1 MAIVIVVLFAY
12 LLMTIAA
19 LLIAPPIIVWRGS
32 RQAWRCG
39 RLYVTR
45 LAGVL
50 GVPDPAT
57 AAQPPPLLRH
67 HADGGREPA
76 YQQYLFGQA
85 RLDLKRALS
94 QVLSE
99 GRAEVSGDWSRIVQ
113 DRVSG
118 PWTFGT
124 LWRHLMGVILLAAI
138 GLGTLVAAGF
148 IGIVVAVQAVVM
160 AVLAALGI
168 ATAGVLRAV
177 DSALLRIRRIRMH
190 CPGCSRPVRYPSYRC
205 PACSAWHHDIR
216 PGRYG
221 VLRRWCSCG
230 EQNMPTLLMLGSH
243 RMRAYCPHIGCGVE
257 LAGASGTAAEFT
269 LPILGAQGAGKTR
282 LMTALVTALTDCARA
297 AVVADDTTARRLGDL
312 QAAVSRNEPTLP
324 TPPGP
329 SRAYSL
335 YVTAPAGARRLIHLF
350 DAGGGS
356 PGFADLDARRY
367 LGVAD
372 VFVFVIDPLSIGRP
386 PADGGANATDQR
398 RGRSPKD
405 VFDLIAQQA
414 LELGQELGASRLGVA
429 LSKADV
435 VTGQHVPGPE
445 ADSACIEQWLN
456 DHGLDHLTRAM
467 HLLFREVRYFRTAAR
482 ASGGRADESVVSLV
496 RWLLA
501 GSGLDLREPG
511 SSE

>member
-1 MAIVIVVLFAY
+1 MAIVIIVLFVC
-12 LLMTIAA
+12 LVMTIAA
-19 LLIAPPIIVWRGS
+19 LLVAPPIIVWRGS

-57 AAQPPPLLRH
+57 AAQPPPLRH
-67 HADGGREPA
+67 AAGGGREPA
-76 YQQYLFGQA
+76 YEQYLFGQA

-99 GRAEVSGDWSRIVQ
+99 GRAQVSGDWSRTVQ

-118 PWTFGT
+118 PWTLST

-148 IGIVVAVQAVVM
+148 IGIVVAVQAVLM
-160 AVLAALGI
+160 AGLAALGI
-168 ATAGVLRAV
+168 ATAGVLRAA
-177 DSALLRIRRIRMH
+177 DSALLRIRGIRMH

-230 EQNMPTLLMLGSH
+230 EQSMPTLLMLGSH
-243 RMRAYCPHIGCGVE
+243 RMKAYCPHVGCRVE
-257 LAGASGTAAEFT
+257 LADASGTAAEFT

-282 LMTALVTALTDCARA
+282 LMTAVVMALTDCARE
-297 AVVADDTTARRLGDL
+297 AVAADDTTARRLGDL
-312 QAAVSRNEPTLP
+312 RAAVSQDEPTLP

-367 LGVAD
+367 LRVAD
-372 VFVFVIDPLSIGRP
+372 AFVFVIDPLSIGRA
-386 PADGGANATDQR
+386 PADGDAEAADQR
-398 RGRSPKD
+398 GSRSSKD
-405 VFDLIAQQA
+405 VFDLITQQA
-414 LELGQELGASRLGVA
+414 LELGQDLAASRLAVA

-435 VTGQHVPGPE
+435 VTGQRVPGPE
-445 ADSACIEQWLN
+445 ADSACIERWLN
-456 DHGLDHLTRAM
+456 DNGQDHLTRAM

-482 ASGGRADESVVSLV
+482 AGGGRADGSVVSLV

-501 GSGLDLREPG
+501 GSGLDLRKPG
-511 SSE
+511 GSE